1 VIVFWIASVK
11 GGLLKGII
19 EGALRV
25 IDACGELL
33 YASERGRRK
42 FRN

>member
-1 VIVFWIASVK
+1 VIVFWIASIK
-11 GGLLKGII
+11 GGLLQGGIR
-19 EGALRV
+19 GGLRV

-33 YASERGRRK
+33 YASEGRRRK